1 MLDRRSLSPEACAFY
16 DSLPHSD
23 QLALQ
28 KSNEIFRTLDELQ
41 SYATRMAAHAG
52 EVLYQT
58 LPEPGVPSNQAL
70 DELDSE

>member
-1 MLDRRSLSPEACAFY
+1 MLDFQALSPEARAFY
-16 DSLPHSD
+16 DELPRSD

-28 KSNEIFRTLDELQ
+28 KSNETFRTLEELQ
-41 SYATRMAAHAG
+41 SYTHRMAAHAG

-58 LPEPGVPSNQAL
+58 LPEPGVPSNAAL